1 MGGLA
6 GSGLIAQDL
15 WTELPQAVGGPGEQ
29 CSIFGKDKEVAQ
41 VELQKELNS
50 KGQVA
55 HQASVQR
62 FFGLMT
68 FPSQAT
74 RR

>member
-1 MGGLA
+1 M
-6 GSGLIAQDL
+6 
-15 WTELPQAVGGPGEQ
+15 
-29 CSIFGKDKEVAQ
+29 AQ